1 MITIEGLT
9 QRQKAICE
17 LLWSCSDLDSVRTLV
32 AALPKRDAQDAQSIV
47 ALMTQDS
54 IEQELG
60 LDQYQAAAQAAI
72 AGARL

>member
-9 QRQKAICE
+9 ARQKSICE
-17 LLWSCSDLDSVRTLV
+17 LLWSCTDLDSVRTLV

-54 IEQELG
+54 IELELG
-60 LDQYQAAAQAAI
+60 LDQYRAAAQAAI

>member
-9 QRQKAICE
+9 HRQKSICE
-17 LLWSCSDLDSVRTLV
+17 LLWSCTDLDSVRTLV

-47 ALMTQDS
+47 TLMTQDS
-54 IEQELG
+54 IELELG

>member
-9 QRQKAICE
+9 QRQKSICE

-32 AALPKRDAQDAQSIV
+32 SALPLRDAQDAQSIV

-54 IEQELG
+54 IELELG
-60 LDQYQAAAQAAI
+60 LAQYQAAAQAAI